1 MKKRLLLAF
10 AGFALFSG
18 AMAQSSG
25 VGLRLGGN
33 YSTLSGYE
41 DFEPSS
47 KILPSMGLT
56 GFLQGRGN
64 WSFSAD
70 LLFSQR
76 GVEYKKV
83 KSDSLQTETELYD
96 ETLNYIEIPVLFHY
110 SFLSDSSAF
119 RPRVFFGPS
128 LNVRASSNR
137 NLSYKKVNAA
147 DSVLLE
153 STADQ
158 DLKNTYTPLD
168 YGFIVGAGITY
179 KINAK
184 FVATA
189 DVRLNYGL
197 MDIREYLS
205 ESSPSIRNRNYCFHI
220 GVYYLLGQ

>member
-1 MKKRLLLAF
+1 
-10 AGFALFSG
+10 
-18 AMAQSSG
+18 
-25 VGLRLGGN
+25 
-33 YSTLSGYE
+33 
-41 DFEPSS
+41 
-47 KILPSMGLT
+47 
-56 GFLQGRGN
+56 
-64 WSFSAD
+64 
-70 LLFSQR
+70 
-76 GVEYKKV
+76 VEYKKV

-168 YGFIVGAGITY
+168 YGFIVGAGVTY
-179 KINAK
+179 KINSK

>member
-1 MKKRLLLAF
+1 MKKRLFLAF

-56 GFLQGRGN
+56 GFLQGKGN

-119 RPRVFFGPS
+119 RPRVFFGPRLQHCAVLRYFQRRVQKLRFS
-128 LNVRASSNR
+128 RRLREKFPGSFLR
-137 NLSYKKVNAA
+137 
-147 DSVLLE
+147 SVARIL
-153 STADQ
+153 
-158 DLKNTYTPLD
+158 YIVLD
-168 YGFIVGAGITY
+168 
-179 KINAK
+179 
-184 FVATA
+184 
-189 DVRLNYGL
+189 
-197 MDIREYLS
+197 
-205 ESSPSIRNRNYCFHI
+205 
-220 GVYYLLGQ
+220 